1 MENATKALLIAA
13 AVLISILVIS
23 IGLIVFRMASGT
35 IQDANLNEAEIASFN
50 EKFQAF
56 QGKTISGSKVN
67 AMLRTVLSH
76 NTVNTDAGKKVSVTG
91 DITLA
96 AAATALPA
104 TMADTGKTYTVT
116 CTIGPA
122 GYITTISVTLNN
134 K

>member
-76 NTVNTDAGKKVSVTG
+76 NTVDTGKKVSVTG

-116 CTIGPA
+116 CTIGSA
-122 GYITTISVTLNN
+122 GYITTINVTLNN